1 MVLAEW
7 VEIPIKISLAVV
19 VALLAG
25 SILASVVRPPRQGN
39 S

>member
-7 VEIPIKISLAVV
+7 LEIPIELSLAVV

-25 SILASVVRPPRQGN
+25 SVLASLIRPPRPDN